1 MGSCREELAGHQEGM
16 ASQGDSDA
24 GREKR
29 GREGGMTRG
38 EKRDT
43 GGTPSATTSPTP
55 VSHLPTCLLAWAQD
69 WGILATLW
77 GYSPLKPTS
86 LVWHR

>member
-1 MGSCREELAGHQEGM
+1 M

-24 GREKR
+24 GRENR
-29 GREGGMTRG
+29 GREGGMTHG

-43 GGTPSATTSPTP
+43 GGTPLAATSPPP

-69 WGILATLW
+69 WRIIAIL
-77 GYSPLKPTS
+77 
-86 LVWHR
+86 

>member
-1 MGSCREELAGHQEGM
+1 
-16 ASQGDSDA
+16 
-24 GREKR
+24 
-29 GREGGMTRG
+29 MTHG

-43 GGTPSATTSPTP
+43 GGTPLAATSPSP

-69 WGILATLW
+69 WGIIATLW
-77 GYSPLKPTS
+77 GYSLLKPTS